1 MGFDPARVDWALQQ
15 TKSGGGLQAALDHL
29 EAHQDEPVPEKAADA
44 PAEAA
49 EGDGTSDSAAQ
60 ANVCTDMWCVALTAV
75 HPLQRLRQAVP

>member
-1 MGFDPARVDWALQQ
+1 MGFEPARVDWALQA

-49 EGDGTSDSAAQ
+49 EGGGASESAAQ
-60 ANVCTDMWCVALTAV
+60 ANVCTET
-75 HPLQRLRQAVP
+75 R